1 MPHFLVMISSCVPER
16 VIDRT
21 DAADSVPAGTVSMLQ
36 AIRSQSSTFV
46 SSSCNR
52 SHTGYALTDSSG
64 RVLRLSECAMGI
76 LQATDRT
83 VGITYMLRAAS
94 NVGNMRSKGNAAS
107 R

>member
-1 MPHFLVMISSCVPER
+1 MPHFLVIVSSCVLER
-16 VIDRT
+16 MIDRT

-52 SHTGYALTDSSG
+52 SHTGYLLTDSSG
-64 RVLRLSECAMGI
+64 RVLRLSECATGI
-76 LQATDRT
+76 FKASDHTF
-83 VGITYMLRAAS
+83 GITYMLRAAS
-94 NVGNMRSKGNAAS
+94 NVGNMRSKGNAAI